1 MRARMALHQAD
12 ITVEIR
18 EVSLRNKPQHLL
30 AVSPKGT
37 VPVLVLPNQHVI
49 EQSLDIMHWALRQHD
64 AQGWLAADETDTA
77 QLIHAND
84 TTFKQALDGYKYPE
98 RYPTFSVFHFRQQ
111 GEVFLQ
117 GLEARLNAHA
127 YLFGGQPSL
136 ADIAIFPFIRQFA
149 AVDSEWFASAS
160 YPQLQAWL
168 NGWVNSGLFERIM
181 QKYPTYQDAI

>member
-12 ITVEIR
+12 IAVEIR

-49 EQSLDIMHWALRQHD
+49 EQSLDIMHWALRQRD
-64 AQGWLAADETDTA
+64 AQGWLAVDGHDTT
-77 QLIHAND
+77 QLIHTND

-98 RYPTFSVFHFRQQ
+98 RYPAFPATHFRQQ
-111 GEVFLQ
+111 GEAFLQ

-127 YLFGGQPSL
+127 YLFGDQPSL
-136 ADIAIFPFIRQFA
+136 ADVAVFPFIRQFA
-149 AVDSEWFASAS
+149 AVDSEWFASAP

-168 NGWVNSGLFERIM
+168 SGWVNSALFERIM
-181 QKYPTYQDAI
+181 QKHPTYQDAI